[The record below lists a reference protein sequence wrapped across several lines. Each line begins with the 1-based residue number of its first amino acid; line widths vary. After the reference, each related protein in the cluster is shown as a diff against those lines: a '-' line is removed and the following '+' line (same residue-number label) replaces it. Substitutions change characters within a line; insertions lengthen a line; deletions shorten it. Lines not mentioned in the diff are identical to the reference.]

1 MHMIEISL
9 LVVASIVVYFATP
22 KGNNLVLHTMD
33 RRDFL

>member
-22 KGNNLVLHTMD
+22 KGVNLAYMMTGRH
-33 RRDFL
+33 FF